1 MNNNTSNCLV
11 RDVTSNSALSVGA
24 KAVFV
29 YLYFNNKENN
39 KDIDEILSEINIGI
53 NGFYKNIRDLERF
66 GYIKFK
72 YLYSLI
78 KKPMFAFKDD
88 EFRFKET
95 YETND
100 EGVYFHKGH
109 NVYEVYIKI
118 NGELKYVGCRKT
130 HQEAKKLKRAKLA
143 EIA

>member
-1 MNNNTSNCLV
+1 MNNNTNNCLV
-11 RDVTSNSALSVGA
+11 REVMGDSLLSVGA
-24 KAVFV
+24 KGIFA
-29 YLYFNNKENN
+29 YLYFNNKESN

-53 NGFYKNIRDLERF
+53 NGFYKNIRDLENL

-78 KKPMFAFKDD
+78 KKPMFAFKDE

-118 NGELKYVGCRKT
+118 NGKLKYVGCRPT
-130 HQEAKKLKRAKLA
+130 RQEAKKLKRIKLA
-143 EIA
+143 EIV

>member
-1 MNNNTSNCLV
+1 MNSDVNNCLI
-11 RDVTSNSALSVGA
+11 RDVMSDSSLSVGA
-24 KAVFV
+24 KAVFS
-29 YLYFNNKENN
+29 YLYFNNKECN

-53 NGFYKNIRDLERF
+53 NGFYKSIRDLENV

-72 YLYSLI
+72 FLYSLI
-78 KKPMFAFKDD
+78 KKPMFAFRDN

-95 YETND
+95 YETNY
-100 EGVYFHKGH
+100 EGIYFHKGH

-118 NGELKYVGCRKT
+118 NGKLKYVGCRGSKE
-130 HQEAKKLKRAKLA
+130 EAKRLKIIKLA